1 MIVTA
6 AAVSSLRYVAPLLT
20 ISLLSHLDLTDL
32 PSDIP
37 KHRFATSPLCS
48 AYIARYAA
56 SLNISRAFF
65 ITYSPIFRSH
75 PYFAASLRNIFLHGP
90 SLYNVRRN
98 LYKRPS
104 LRNISLHGSSLY
116 NARPRYLDKRPS
128 N

>member
-1 MIVTA
+1 MRLAQYFAGIF
-6 AAVSSLRYVAPLLT
+6 
-20 ISLLSHLDLTDL
+20 HNML
-32 PSDIP
+32 P
-37 KHRFATSPLCS
+37 
-48 AYIARYAA
+48 
-56 SLNISRAFF
+56 NISR
-65 ITYSPIFRSH
+65 P
-75 PYFAASLRNIFLHGP
+75 PYFATSLRNIFLHGP

>member
-1 MIVTA
+1 MRLAQYFAGIF
-6 AAVSSLRYVAPLLT
+6 
-20 ISLLSHLDLTDL
+20 HNML
-32 PSDIP
+32 P
-37 KHRFATSPLCS
+37 
-48 AYIARYAA
+48 
-56 SLNISRAFF
+56 NISR
-65 ITYSPIFRSH
+65 P

-116 NARPRYLDKRPS
+116 NVRPRYLDKRPS

>member
-1 MIVTA
+1 MRLAQYFAGIF
-6 AAVSSLRYVAPLLT
+6 
-20 ISLLSHLDLTDL
+20 HNML
-32 PSDIP
+32 P
-37 KHRFATSPLCS
+37 
-48 AYIARYAA
+48 
-56 SLNISRAFF
+56 NISR
-65 ITYSPIFRSH
+65 P

>member
-1 MIVTA
+1 MRLAQYFAGIF
-6 AAVSSLRYVAPLLT
+6 
-20 ISLLSHLDLTDL
+20 HNML
-32 PSDIP
+32 P
-37 KHRFATSPLCS
+37 
-48 AYIARYAA
+48 
-56 SLNISRAFF
+56 NISR
-65 ITYSPIFRSH
+65 P

-104 LRNISLHGSSLY
+104 LRNISLHGPSLY

>member
-1 MIVTA
+1 MRLAQYFAGIF
-6 AAVSSLRYVAPLLT
+6 
-20 ISLLSHLDLTDL
+20 HNML
-32 PSDIP
+32 P
-37 KHRFATSPLCS
+37 
-48 AYIARYAA
+48 
-56 SLNISRAFF
+56 NISR
-65 ITYSPIFRSH
+65 P

-104 LRNISLHGSSLY
+104 LRNISLHGSSLSLHGPSLY

>member
-1 MIVTA
+1 MRLA
-6 AAVSSLRYVAPLLT
+6 QY
-20 ISLLSHLDLTDL
+20 
-32 PSDIP
+32 
-37 KHRFATSPLCS
+37 FAGIFHNIQP
-48 AYIARYAA
+48 
-56 SLNISRAFF
+56 NISR
-65 ITYSPIFRSH
+65 P

-104 LRNISLHGSSLY
+104 LRNISLHGPSLY